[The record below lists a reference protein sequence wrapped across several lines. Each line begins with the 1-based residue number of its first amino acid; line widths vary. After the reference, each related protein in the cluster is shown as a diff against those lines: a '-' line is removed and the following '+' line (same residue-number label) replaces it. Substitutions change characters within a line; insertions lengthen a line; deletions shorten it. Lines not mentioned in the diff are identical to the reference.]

1 MKGTIKMDE
10 KLFDEKVFWYVE
22 QWKDEYAKC
31 AYYNRYKTLTFEE
44 KLHDLE
50 ILIRDYY
57 IKVR

>member
-1 MKGTIKMDE
+1 MDE

-22 QWKDEYAKC
+22 QWSDEDAKC